1 MDHYLPV
8 TEMWSKLR
16 GVSDYGWQNLH
27 LHALGAAMVRDA
39 ETGEIKWNLIIG
51 GVLTAAILGVAG
63 QVISNGTQIAAIIAR
78 QEIVLQRIQA
88 MEQSSHPS
96 TSKRY
101 TSDDAARDREM
112 VEKHLARIEERL
124 TRLDVAI
131 NTMRKLRGQDQM

>member
-63 QVISNGTQIAAIIAR
+63 QVISNGTLVAAIGAR
-78 QEIVLQRIQA
+78 QELVLQRLTAI
-88 MEQSSHPS
+88 EQNIHPA

-101 TSDDAARDREM
+101 TSDDAAHDREI
-112 VEKHLARIEERL
+112 VEKHLTRIEERI
-124 TRLDVAI
+124 TRIEDRITRIEGTVVSL
-131 NTMRKLRGQDQM
+131 RK